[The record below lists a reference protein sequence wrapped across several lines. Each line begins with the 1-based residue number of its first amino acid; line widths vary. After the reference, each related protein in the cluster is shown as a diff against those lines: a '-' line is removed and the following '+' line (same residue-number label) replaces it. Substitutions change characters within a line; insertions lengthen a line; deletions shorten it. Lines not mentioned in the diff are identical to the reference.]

1 MKWSS
6 CERIYVPKIGVSD
19 GLIRDLYHKEF
30 RAQIEQ

>member
-1 MKWSS
+1 
-6 CERIYVPKIGVSD
+6 VPKIGVSD